1 MIKFKTMLAALA
13 LTLSVVQTASAQYRE
28 ETRTYPYAFVG
39 VQGGAQFVANGYK
52 VTDVLTPIAAI
63 NGGVWISPALG
74 VRAHF
79 NGWEGKEG
87 VEEDGIDLGNYKF
100 NYVGGSIDLMVNLT
114 NAFSKRDN
122 HAFEVILLGGI
133 GVNKAWGKKY
143 EALPN
148 YVWDGTPAPVIEI
161 GSRPHNHVAHYDR
174 LGLQLNLNLGCNWA
188 INLEGQA
195 NHVGARS
202 YAHEFNGAKDWQ
214 IAAML
219 GLTYKFGGCKKKV
232 QEPVYTAPV
241 VVEETK
247 PVVVETPAP
256 VVVETPKPVVV
267 ETPPAPEPRV
277 ECAQYEI
284 HYAIAKTVPTG
295 AEAEKLAAAGEWLK
309 AHPKAWATIKG
320 YADAGT
326 GNDRINDRYAR
337 ERAEYVKK
345 VLVEEYGIDEN
356 RLDVSSFGDNVQPFS
371 ENDENRVV
379 IVYAEQD

>member
-13 LTLSVVQTASAQYRE
+13 LTLSVVQTASAQDRE

-74 VRAHF
+74 VRAHI

-87 VEEDGIDLGNYKF
+87 VKNNGIDMGNYKF
-100 NYVGGSIDLMVNLT
+100 NYVGGTIDLMVNLT
-114 NAFSKRDN
+114 NAFSKTDD
-122 HAFEVILLGGI
+122 HAFEVILLGGV

-143 EALPN
+143 EDIPN
-148 YVWDGTPAPVIEI
+148 YVWNGTPAPVIEI
-161 GSRPHNHVAHYDR
+161 GSRAHNHVAHYDR
-174 LGLQLNLNLGCNWA
+174 LGLQLNLNLGCHWA
-188 INLEGQA
+188 LNLEGQA

-219 GLTYKFGGCKKKV
+219 GLTYKFGCKKKKA
-232 QEPVYTAPV
+232 APV
-241 VVEETK
+241 EVIEYTE
-247 PVVVETPAP
+247 P
-256 VVVETPKPVVV
+256 VV
-267 ETPPAPEPRV
+267 ETPPVVETHDVEIIEEPIVDTPPVPEPRIESV
-277 ECAQYEI
+277 HFDI
-284 HYAIAKTVPTG
+284 HFAIAKTVPTG
-295 AEAEKLAAAGEWLK
+295 AEADKLAAAGEWLK
-309 AHPKAWATIKG
+309 SHPKAWATIKG

-326 GNDRINDRYAR
+326 GNERINDRYAR

>member
-13 LTLSVVQTASAQYRE
+13 LTLSVVQTASAQDRE

-87 VEEDGIDLGNYKF
+87 VEEDDIDLGNYKF
-100 NYVGGSIDLMVNLT
+100 NYVGGTIDLMVNLT
-114 NAFSKRDN
+114 NAFSKTDD
-122 HAFEVILLGGI
+122 HAFEVILLGGV

-143 EALPN
+143 EDIPN
-148 YVWDGTPAPVIEI
+148 YVWNGTPAPVIEI
-161 GSRPHNHVAHYDR
+161 GSRAHNHAAHYDR
-174 LGLQLNLNLGCNWA
+174 LGLQLNLNLGCHWA
-188 INLEGQA
+188 LNLEGQA

-219 GLTYKFGGCKKKV
+219 GLTYKFGCKKKK
-232 QEPVYTAPV
+232 TAPV
-241 VVEETK
+241 EVIEYTE
-247 PVVVETPAP
+247 P
-256 VVVETPKPVVV
+256 VV
-267 ETPPAPEPRV
+267 ETPPVVETHEVEIIEDPIVDTPPVIEPRIESV
-277 ECAQYEI
+277 HFDI
-284 HYAIAKTVPTG
+284 HFALAKTVPTG

-309 AHPKAWATIKG
+309 SHPKAWATIKG

-326 GNDRINDRYAR
+326 GNERINDRYAR